1 MKRIVIIMLGITLFW
16 GCTEKI
22 SPAPESFDALLKEME
37 GDYVL
42 TGIHWSGSPLDL
54 DGDGTGHNNL
64 IKEFCLFTGYY
75 EPNHFA
81 QVVESNIIEQ
91 NDEKTI
97 AISFNLPYPDI
108 KLYDDIPTVTRTKY
122 LPFTVRESYIGGK
135 TQVALTYG
143 PISFEHLNNDEVF
156 LKGISELRITDF
168 SQGEFTVRIRCQMN
182 NFGEKTIKEDYVHY
196 YYKRVN

>member
-1 MKRIVIIMLGITLFW
+1 MKKNVIIMLGIALFW

-22 SPAPESFDALLKEME
+22 SPAPDSFDALLKEME

-42 TGIHWSGSPLDL
+42 TGTHWSGSPLDL
-54 DGDGTGHNNL
+54 DGDGTGYNNL
-64 IKEFCLFTGYY
+64 IKELCLFTGYY

-91 NDEKTI
+91 NEDKTL

-108 KLYDDIPTVTRTKY
+108 KLYNGIPTVTRTKY
-122 LPFTVRESYIGGK
+122 LPFTVRESYIGGE

-143 PISFEHLNNDEVF
+143 PISFEYLNNDEVF

-168 SQGEFTVRIRCQMN
+168 GQGEFTVRIRCKMN
-182 NFGEKTIKEDYVHY
+182 NYGEAIMNENYVYY
-196 YYKRVN
+196 YYKRIN